1 MSDNLWCD
9 LTTEKADTLA
19 DYYVEVMGWKK
30 EAIDMGDYNDYVMM
44 KADGTPAG
52 GICHKKGCNENM
64 PNGWIPYFTVSHLD
78 TALQKSQRLGG
89 TLIGKI
95 RQFGDD
101 RVCIVTDP
109 AGVSCGLFEK
119 NS

>member
-1 MSDNLWCD
+1 MSDSLWCD

-64 PNGWIPYFTVSHLD
+64 PNGLCKQPLYRKQNIWFECNRAQTTFSNTNCVRKNIY
-78 TALQKSQRLGG
+78 
-89 TLIGKI
+89 TLAMK
-95 RQFGDD
+95 
-101 RVCIVTDP
+101 
-109 AGVSCGLFEK
+109 
-119 NS
+119 